1 MIKRKRLKGSREP
14 AVHSPAVAVLPNP
27 LRSNVPVEKEWT
39 DDPAKHGG
47 RVRYTY
53 SLTLILF
60 LIND

>member
-27 LRSNVPVEKEWT
+27 LRSNLPVEKEWT

-53 SLTLILF
+53 SLT
-60 LIND
+60 